1 MMKILRMIV
10 IGILIALSS
19 SYILVTISILFESNT
34 LISGEELLHQIL
46 IAVILGAVIGPL
58 SLLFELERLPFILQL
73 ALHLTGITLFV
84 LIAGYFGEWFNHF
97 GIGNVL
103 ISEAIIYSIVWCMMY
118 LLQKKDIEQINE
130 VIQKRRKP

>member
-1 MMKILRMIV
+1 MKILRMIV